1 MMRRFRPAPT
11 AMRRRTETIVG
22 DLILW
27 RLPQLFAVAALS
39 SLGMRRWRLSPA
51 RAGMLALAAGLVL
64 AAGLLGWWTPLQA
77 QADDEAAAPAATGA
91 SGVSIRMADLVER
104 ITYTIVDRF
113 EVQLSGLTASA
124 TYEVRVSSDSASLG
138 IGGCGTAAQTR
149 TVTGAEAQDVLF
161 IVYACG
167 LGPGTV
173 TAEVREAGAG
183 TAEVAV
189 SQGLTVLPIPA
200 YVPAAERAAAEQSM
214 RGASGATEPVRTPG
228 IVMNLQH
235 WRGATAIEY
244 TWSKPASGSFPL
256 SGYGVLMWKGSEQH
270 PGWGEAVNLAATTLR
285 KRYTGLEPNTR
296 YKFRIHACN
305 EDEGPP
311 KVAYCGWWSGI
322 HEVTTL
328 AATPPPTA
336 APSAP
341 TSPHSIRSD
350 QVGATSFRVHWSP
363 HANTG
368 ASALT
373 GFGILVRQSGSAWD
387 ENRTVWVGTNSPHRY
402 SVTGR
407 DAGTTYVVKI
417 KACNGSGGRSSC
429 SSWSTDLRVKTTG
442 GTTVTPTATAP
453 PPAGAPS
460 FGSVAALSSNVLVG
474 HAATLTLPAASGGS
488 GGLTYQLAPAV
499 GNGLTFDGATRTLAG
514 TPQAAANR
522 TTYTYS
528 VTDAANSTAQIP
540 FHVTIF
546 DVSVNVVQGNRYRQL
561 ANSEW
566 GVLDYAS
573 VVLREAG
580 FTRTDGHQLRLR
592 LPASTGF
599 EVGRACPRYPA
610 PTDTTMLESPWVTS
624 GGGFFLARCGL
635 GAGATI
641 SYEVQVR
648 LGTGGTAASLYTA
661 ATTIRR
667 SWHRHGQRVLY
678 FIRGT
683 LANGDID
690 GEQMFSINLSRTPH
704 PTLTEP
710 LNYQNA
716 AKAWQNVTASGVTL
730 DRLLSGSSPDVIISG
745 YWEPGIGIKDQCGGS
760 VACTYG
766 AGTYPHLGNGQVF
779 VIEDPPRWPG
789 KGREKWT
796 TTFDQADKEPMKYEY
811 LPWVLMHE
819 FGHTLGLGHSTDG
832 DAIMGGARRTDL
844 GDTDVQGLKATYAH
858 HRDDH

>member
-1 MMRRFRPAPT
+1 MRAGRGRPGLAAAARVARWIGGWP
-11 AMRRRTETIVG
+11 ARRVG
-22 DLILW
+22 LA
-27 RLPQLFAVAALS
+27 AVAGAL
-39 SLGMRRWRLSPA
+39 LVG
-51 RAGMLALAAGLVL
+51 AA
-64 AAGLLGWWTPLQA
+64 LLGRVAPLQA
-77 QADDEAAAPAATGA
+77 QEGEAPEATGA
-91 SGVSIRMADLVER
+91 SGVSIRIDRLVER

-124 TYEVRVSSDSASLG
+124 TYEVRVSSDSARLG
-138 IGGCGTAAQTR
+138 IGGCGTAAQTQ

-161 IVYACG
+161 IVWACAIG
-167 LGPGTV
+167 SGTV
-173 TAEVREAGAG
+173 TAEVRVAGAG
-183 TAEVAV
+183 NAEVTV
-189 SQGLTVLPIPA
+189 SQDVTVLPIPD
-200 YVPAAERAAAEQSM
+200 YVPAAERAAAERSLG
-214 RGASGATEPVRTPG
+214 GASGSAEAVRTPG

-235 WRGATAIEY
+235 WRGATEIEY
-244 TWSKPASGSFPL
+244 TWDEAASGSFDL
-256 SGYGVLMWKGSEQH
+256 SGYGVLMWEGSEGH
-270 PGWGEAVNLAATTLR
+270 PGWGEAVNLPTSPRR
-285 KRYTGLEPNTR
+285 KRYTGLKPNTL

-305 EDEGPP
+305 KDT
-311 KVAYCGWWSGI
+311 VSMVSYCGWWSDI

-341 TSPHSIRSD
+341 TAPHSIRSD

-474 HAATLTLPAASGGS
+474 QAATLTLPAASGGS

-528 VTDAANSTAQIP
+528 VTDAANKTTQIP

-566 GVLDYAS
+566 GLLDYAS

-592 LPASTGF
+592 LPGSTGF
-599 EVGRACPRYPA
+599 EVGRACQRYPA

-667 SWHRHGQRVLY
+667 SWHRHDRRVLY
-678 FIRGT
+678 FIKGT

-789 KGREKWT
+789 RGREKWT
-796 TTFDQADKEPMKYEY
+796 TDFDDATKKAMQFEY

-819 FGHTLGLGHSTDG
+819 FGHTLGLGHSSDG
-832 DAIMGGARRTDL
+832 DAIMGGKTRARVSNTDA
-844 GDTDVQGLKATYAH
+844 QGLRATYAH
-858 HRDDH
+858 HGQDH